1 MLNVTVIESIRFV
14 QLSWQPAVDL
24 TFEYEVV
31 YIIDSD
37 CSLNHT
43 ILPDDGYT
51 VYYNTTTNT
60 SIEVF
65 GLIPDTC
72 YVFGVTACS
81 DTSNLTSING
91 VTVMESNVNI
101 LFISIFIVF
110 CCFLAVVNISS
121 QVSITYAQLS
131 WNTLP
136 STSIDTYIYEVG
148 YWVVNNSLN
157 CMDQSIQPPNNI
169 SHINTTNGTVKLSGL
184 KDDTCYMFGVRVYSE
199 RTDNPEKWE
208 IIFNRT
214 LPLGMLCNHYYNV

>member
-1 MLNVTVIESIRFV
+1 MNETDTFIKLLDNILSLIILDARILNLSVIESIRFV
-14 QLSWQPAVDL
+14 QLSWQTAMNL

-72 YVFGVTACS
+72 YVFGVTACP
-81 DTSNLTSING
+81 DTSNLTIING

-110 CCFLAVVNISS
+110 IS
-121 QVSITYAQLS
+121 
-131 WNTLP
+131 
-136 STSIDTYIYEVG
+136 
-148 YWVVNNSLN
+148 
-157 CMDQSIQPPNNI
+157 
-169 SHINTTNGTVKLSGL
+169 
-184 KDDTCYMFGVRVYSE
+184 F
-199 RTDNPEKWE
+199 
-208 IIFNRT
+208 
-214 LPLGMLCNHYYNV
+214 